1 MRRRR
6 IFFAVLVATAIA
18 LPVAAQGLTTDA
30 AIDTAVQIDNSSP
43 WWAYAVPV
51 AISLGGAAISIVVPL
66 MNARNQ
72 HSQTMTKLR
81 MEYSDELRDE
91 MKEWLKEE
99 LAQKEAEIQ
108 QLRQRCNQLEEKLA
122 SFEAASTDLKQRY
135 TALRARYA
143 RLLQEYNQT
152 KAMLDGYELASR

>member
-43 WWAYAVPV
+43 WWAYAVPG
-51 AISLGGAAISIVVPL
+51 AISLGGAASSIVVPL
-66 MNARNQ
+66 MIARNQ